1 MCLDREQVLRLL
13 LAQRT
18 MLVGYITSIV
28 RDPHM
33 AEDVFQN
40 VAVLVLKKGPELRQ
54 AGAFPAWVREVARR
68 EALAELRRH
77 RHTRQPLDD
86 SVLDLLEDHW
96 SAHDNRPLVQ
106 ATEALRECTKKLG
119 PRARRLIEMR
129 YVQNLRG
136 KDLAE
141 QLGQPPNTVYVAMSR
156 IYRALSVCIK
166 ARLAGQG
173 VSYE

>member
-1 MCLDREQVLRLL
+1 MGLDREQMLRLL
-13 LAQRT
+13 LAQRS

-28 RDPHM
+28 REPHL

-40 VAVLVLKKGPELRQ
+40 VAVLVLKKGHEVRA
-54 AGAFPAWVREVARR
+54 AGAFPAWVREAARR
-68 EALAELRRH
+68 EALAELRRQ
-77 RHTRQPLDD
+77 RHTRQLLDD

-119 PRARRLIEMR
+119 PRARRLVEMR

-141 QLGQPPNTVYVAMSR
+141 KLGQPANTVYVAMSR
-156 IYRALSVCIK
+156 VYRALSVCVK
-166 ARLAGQG
+166 GRLARGG
-173 VSYE
+173 D